1 MGVSIEFSD
10 QFLQDAEQI
19 YSPKVADELRNAISL
34 FEIIPTIGSKIVRKS
49 LKEEFGEDIYK
60 WVVGPFDLIYT
71 FNEDLQTIQLHALL
85 PQKMVR

>member
-1 MGVSIEFSD
+1 MGVSIEYSD

-34 FEIIPTIGSKIVRKS
+34 FEIIPTIGSKIVRQS

>member
-19 YSPKVADELRNAISL
+19 YSSKVADELRNAISL

-71 FNEDLQTIQLHALL
+71 FNEDFQTIQLHALL
-85 PQKMVR
+85 PQKVVR

>member
-1 MGVSIEFSD
+1 MGVSIEFSV

-19 YSPKVADELRNAISL
+19 YSPKVANELRNAISL
-34 FEIIPTIGSKIVRKS
+34 FEIIPTIGSKIVRQS

>member
-10 QFLQDAEQI
+10 QFLQDAEQF

>member
-34 FEIIPTIGSKIVRKS
+34 FEIIPTIGSKIVRQS